1 MLLFGHCAVCYKVD
15 RFTKQSETN
24 AGKRLYLAQND
35 IEIRRIASDRSRCRY
50 DRLRM
55 GLAATAHRH
64 TRPRPCYRKSD
75 EIIRIVIKSDNI
87 FDPETFREVTGLAQ
101 KAVQIKGVRRVIS
114 LPDIKRTIDGRPGEI
129 DITGIFSSYRP
140 RQPFRPQ
147 PCILRPSLHHRHPGF
162 GKQCAQ

>member
-1 MLLFGHCAVCYKVD
+1 MLLFGHSAGFYKVD

-35 IEIRRIASDRSRCRY
+35 IGIRWIASDRSRCRY

-64 TRPRPCYRKSD
+64 IRPRPCYRKSD

-87 FDPETFREVTGLAQ
+87 FDPKTFREVTGLAQ
-101 KAVQIKGVRRVIS
+101 KAAQIKGVRRVMR
-114 LPDIKRTIDGRPGEI
+114 LPDIKRTIDAPGKLTLPE
-129 DITGIFSSYRP
+129 FSALIAP
-140 RQPFRPQ
+140 V
-147 PCILRPSLHHRHPGF
+147 SLFDRNLVSSDRRSTIVTLV
-162 GKQCAQ
+162 